1 MNDQSETERGA
12 AISHWFG
19 LDQLRLS
26 DGEHGIDVT
35 VGPGSHWDRS
45 HLRRLRQSGDLP
57 GMVPI
62 IDADFS
68 ADGKPFAVTPVV
80 ESPTLASMLES
91 GDLSWTNGAGI
102 AEASARAI
110 HEAHLRGLFHGA
122 ISPSDVYVLGNDVA
136 ISGVGLGLGG
146 RLPADRL
153 AWAAPEVRDGADP
166 TERSDVY
173 SLGKLLEASLGP
185 ALDNAPRSIRR
196 LIMWSSSDTPE
207 ARPPSAMEFASIL
220 AEGLGE
226 ERKTYGPAFISTS
239 EMNELATRASS
250 AVSSHTPSEAA
261 RSLGSAVPAAG
272 VAGAAAAVAGVGA
285 LAGQEPEPEPETDAD
300 AGFQVADTDPGTTI
314 DAEVTA
320 PLPAD
325 IAAEPATPMVAA
337 SQAATV
343 AAENTTTSEE
353 ADDAPV
359 TAGRSQFVH
368 EYAVP
373 AAAQTVDLDET
384 YLPRKQR
391 RRAGLMFAGI
401 LVLGLAA
408 IAWGIVA
415 SGNNDDS
422 AFSDGSAAPVSEA
435 VTTPSSEAPASSVTE
450 APASSVTEA
459 PASSVTEAPK
469 PPQSSQQTPPAPN
482 TATTPGTQ
490 ASTPPTTAAVTA
502 PPPAPSTAGTQTTT
516 PATQTTTT
524 VAPATSAVSLVPEG
538 GMKASQAAVQVLH
551 GVPGAQVDVYVDGKA
566 LTTGF
571 KTGEIAGPVKL
582 TAGSYDVALFAA
594 DPKAPLASADRT
606 DKPLLAQKV
615 AVGAEPA
622 TLVAHLDDKGQPTLT
637 PFKEDLSPVA
647 PGQSRVVLRNLMAD
661 GPVDASVNGT
671 IVGTI
676 AAGEVASAVVPAGTA
691 KVEFLGDDGK
701 ILTSANV
708 TVGDGEL
715 ASLSAIGA
723 PASSTAQIV
732 IERFTGLSTAPAG
745 VPTGNSGLLG
755 LDEDQT
761 GLRLVF
767 GLMVVLALSG
777 GVVAFRRQ
785 RSWS

>member
-1 MNDQSETERGA
+1 MNDQSETERGSSA
-12 AISHWFG
+12 SHWFG

-80 ESPTLASMLES
+80 ESPTLASLLES

-102 AEASARAI
+102 AEATARAI

-122 ISPSDVYVLGNDVA
+122 ISPTDVHVLGNDVA

-146 RLPADRL
+146 RLPADRQ

-185 ALDNAPRSIRR
+185 AIDTAPRSIRR

-239 EMNELATRASS
+239 EMNELASRASS

-261 RSLGSAVPAAG
+261 RSLGSTALS
-272 VAGAAAAVAGVGA
+272 AGAAAAAAAGVGA
-285 LAGQEPEPEPETDAD
+285 LAGQLGDAEPD
-300 AGFQVADTDPGTTI
+300 AGTGFEVADTDPGTTI
-314 DAEVTA
+314 DAEITA
-320 PLPAD
+320 PMPADLPA
-325 IAAEPATPMVAA
+325 EPTPAIAA
-337 SQAATV
+337 SQAASL
-343 AAENTTTSEE
+343 AADDVEAGADSE
-353 ADDAPV
+353 DDAPV

-401 LVLGLAA
+401 LLLGLAA

-415 SGNNDDS
+415 SGNNDDT
-422 AFSDGSAAPVSEA
+422 AIGDGSPASVSEA
-435 VTTPSSEAPASSVTE
+435 VTTPSSEAVTTQVSEAPSSV
-450 APASSVTEA
+450 VTE
-459 PASSVTEAPK
+459 VK
-469 PPQSSQQTPPAPN
+469 PPQSSQTSQVLNNASTP
-482 TATTPGTQ
+482 TTETTTVTTKATTVTTQ
-490 ASTPPTTAAVTA
+490 ATTVTTVATPPPTTATTKA
-502 PPPAPSTAGTQTTT
+502 TT
-516 PATQTTTT
+516 PTTQ
-524 VAPATSAVSLVPEG
+524 APATTATTAAAPATTAAPLVPEG
-538 GMKASQAAVQVLH
+538 GLKASQAAVQVLH
-551 GVPGAQVDVYVDGKA
+551 GVPGAQVDVYVNGQA

-594 DPKAPLASADRT
+594 DPKAPAAAADRT
-606 DKPLLAQKV
+606 DKPLISQKV
-615 AVGAEPA
+615 TVGAEPA

-637 PFKEDLSPVA
+637 AFKENLSAVA

-676 AAGEVASAVVPAGTA
+676 AAGEEASAVVPAGTA
-691 KVEFLGDDGK
+691 KVEFVGDDGK
-701 ILTSANV
+701 VLTSANV

-745 VPTGNSGLLG
+745 VPTGDSGLLG
-755 LDEDQT
+755 LDDDQT
-761 GLRLVF
+761 GLKLVY

>member
-1 MNDQSETERGA
+1 MNDQSETERGSA
-12 AISHWFG
+12 VSHWFG

-80 ESPTLASMLES
+80 ESPTLASLLET

-102 AEASARAI
+102 AEATARAI

-146 RLPADRL
+146 RLPADRQ

-185 ALDNAPRSIRR
+185 AIDTAPRSIRR

-250 AVSSHTPSEAA
+250 AVSSHAPSETA
-261 RSLGSAVPAAG
+261 RSIGSAVPAAG
-272 VAGAAAAVAGVGA
+272 AAAAGVAGVGA
-285 LAGQEPEPEPETDAD
+285 LAAQMGENEAD
-300 AGFQVADTDPGTTI
+300 TGTGFEVADTDPGTTI
-314 DAEVTA
+314 DADVTA
-320 PLPAD
+320 PAPAG
-325 IAAEPATPMVAA
+325 ITAEPAPAVAA
-337 SQAATV
+337 SPGPV
-343 AAENTTTSEE
+343 AMADEPAPTEE
-353 ADDAPV
+353 ESDDAPV

-401 LVLGLAA
+401 LLLGLAA

-415 SGNNDDS
+415 SGDDDS
-422 AFSDGSAAPVSEA
+422 AIGSPTPVSEA
-435 VTTPSSEAPASSVTE
+435 VTTPTTEAVSTTAVSEAPSSSVTE
-450 APASSVTEA
+450 APA
-459 PASSVTEAPK
+459 
-469 PPQSSQQTPPAPN
+469 PPQSSQPSQVLS
-482 TATTPGTQ
+482 TATTTTE
-490 ASTPPTTAAVTA
+490 ATTVTTVTVPTTEATTV
-502 PPPAPSTAGTQTTT
+502 TT
-516 PATQTTTT
+516 PATAAPTVTTAAP
-524 VAPATSAVSLVPEG
+524 APATSAAPLVPE
-538 GMKASQAAVQVLH
+538 
-551 GVPGAQVDVYVDGKA
+551 
-566 LTTGF
+566 
-571 KTGEIAGPVKL
+571 
-582 TAGSYDVALFAA
+582 
-594 DPKAPLASADRT
+594 
-606 DKPLLAQKV
+606 
-615 AVGAEPA
+615 
-622 TLVAHLDDKGQPTLT
+622 
-637 PFKEDLSPVA
+637 
-647 PGQSRVVLRNLMAD
+647 
-661 GPVDASVNGT
+661 
-671 IVGTI
+671 
-676 AAGEVASAVVPAGTA
+676 
-691 KVEFLGDDGK
+691 
-701 ILTSANV
+701 
-708 TVGDGEL
+708 
-715 ASLSAIGA
+715 
-723 PASSTAQIV
+723 
-732 IERFTGLSTAPAG
+732 
-745 VPTGNSGLLG
+745 
-755 LDEDQT
+755 
-761 GLRLVF
+761 
-767 GLMVVLALSG
+767 
-777 GVVAFRRQ
+777 
-785 RSWS
+785 